1 MERQALGEGVR
12 MTAKMMTANGIQQ
25 CYEITGP
32 EGAPWVTL
40 AHGSGDNRNSWWLQV
55 PALAETY
62 RVLTYDVRGH
72 GDTETPEDASMGQMT
87 FVDDLVGL
95 LDALDIRRTALIGYS
110 MGGGI
115 VRNMAATHPSRVW
128 SLVISNGGRLDPP
141 APASQ
146 EEADAARAMRE
157 ERVAGIRSGG
167 MNFVFDGWLA
177 QVYTPEFLVARPE
190 IVEAHRAV
198 MTANDPDKYIRVM
211 SGMGGSAGVDLAAIT
226 APTLIVVGAGDQYT
240 GPEAAGELAQELTGT
255 QAAVEVF
262 PTRHG
267 TPFERHEEY
276 NRTLLD
282 HLNANRAWA

>member
-1 MERQALGEGVR
+1 MERHALRQGVR
-12 MTAKMMTANGIQQ
+12 MTAKMITANGIQQ

-40 AHGSGDNRNSWWLQV
+40 VHGSGDNRNSWWLQV

-62 RVLTYDVRGH
+62 RVLTYDIRGH

-87 FVDDLVGL
+87 FVEDLVGL
-95 LDALDIRRTALIGYS
+95 LDALGIQRTALIGYS

-115 VRNMAATHPSRVW
+115 VRNTAATHPDRVW

-141 APASQ
+141 APANQ
-146 EEADAARAMRE
+146 EEADSARAMRE
-157 ERVAGIRSGG
+157 ERVAGIRAGG
-167 MNFVFDGWLA
+167 MDFVFDGWLT
-177 QVYTPEFLVARPE
+177 QVYTPEFLTARPE

-211 SGMGGSAGVDLAAIT
+211 SGMGGASGVDVANIT
-226 APTLIVVGAGDQYT
+226 SPALIIVGAGDQYT
-240 GPEAAGELAQELTGT
+240 GPEAANDLAAAMTGT
-255 QAAVEVF
+255 QAGVQVF

-267 TPFERHEEY
+267 APFERHEEY
-276 NRTLLD
+276 NRELLAF
-282 HLNANRAWA
+282 LNANKPRS